1 MEINIQD
8 NPENVTVIMSGSFDT
23 AASEQAEPT
32 VKKLEG
38 MVSKPMIIDCNA
50 LEYIASSGLRVLLRL
65 RKASMA
71 QGRQITLSG
80 VNESIMEV
88 LKVTHFDK
96 MFIMK

>member
-65 RKASMA
+65 RKACAA
-71 QGRQITLSG
+71 QGRQVTLSG
-80 VNESIMEV
+80 VNEDILEV
-88 LKVTHFDK
+88 LKVTHFDQ